1 MSGDVLANEAAEI
14 AELEKDDAPQPKAAD
29 PALKP
34 EAQAPQPEQE
44 QPEAEEGESENEGQ
58 FARKAAL
65 KALREERDAA
75 HRARQE
81 MEARYAADMA
91 KANERLAAILQNAT
105 QRQAEQPKAPEIPDI
120 NTDPIGHFQA
130 KQAYLEEQ
138 LREARGF
145 QQQQV
150 QMTQQQ
156 AHLQKIGAEVSRLEQ
171 EFTKVTPDYPQAQ
184 QFLFNTWARE
194 AEVLG
199 VSPEEAVRFYSMQ
212 IVRSAAQKNENP
224 AQVAYKLAKDRG
236 YAGTQPKPQA
246 QPTQPQGPNLDTIQK
261 GLAASKSTSVAPGK
275 APPSGTPTIE
285 ALLAMDDEDF
295 AKHYGSRD
303 ASKWTQDMER
313 IMGLR

>member
-1 MSGDVLANEAAEI
+1 MKDELLADEAAEI
-14 AELEKDDAPQPKAAD
+14 AELEKDDAPAPKAAD

-34 EAQAPQPEQE
+34 EQPEAKAEAE
-44 QPEAEEGESENEGQ
+44 QPEAEDTDSENEGQ

-65 KALREERDAA
+65 KALREERDEAR
-75 HRARQE
+75 RAQQA

-91 KANERLAAILQNAT
+91 KLNERLAVIAQQTT
-105 QRQAEQPKAPEIPDI
+105 QRQEQPKAPEIPDI

-156 AHLQKIGAEVSRLEQ
+156 QHLQKIGAEVSRLEQ

-184 QFLFNTWARE
+184 QHLFNTWARE
-194 AEVLG
+194 AQVLG

-212 IVRSAAQKNENP
+212 IVQRAAQQNKNP
-224 AQVAYKLAKDRG
+224 AQVAYELAKERG
-236 YAGTQPKPQA
+236 YAGAQPKPQA
-246 QPTQPQGPNLDTIQK
+246 QPTQPTGPNLDTIQK
-261 GLAASKSTSVAPGK
+261 GIAASKSTSVAPGK

-295 AKHYGSRD
+295 AKNYGSRD

>member
-34 EAQAPQPEQE
+34 EAQAPQPEPE

-65 KALREERDAA
+65 KALREERDEAR
-75 HRARQE
+75 RAQQA

-91 KANERLAAILQNAT
+91 KLNERLAIIAQQTT
-105 QRQAEQPKAPEIPDI
+105 QRQEQPKAPEIPDI

-184 QFLFNTWARE
+184 QHLFNTWARE
-194 AEVLG
+194 AQVLG

-212 IVRSAAQKNENP
+212 IVQRAAQQNKNP
-224 AQVAYKLAKDRG
+224 AQVAYELAKERG
-236 YAGTQPKPQA
+236 YAGAQPKPQT
-246 QPTQPQGPNLDTIQK
+246 QPAQPQGPNLDTIQK

-295 AKHYGSRD
+295 AKNYGSRD
-303 ASKWTQDMER
+303 AQSWTRDMEK

>member
-1 MSGDVLANEAAEI
+1 MKDELLADEAAEI
-14 AELEKDDAPQPKAAD
+14 AELEKDDAPAPKAAD

-34 EAQAPQPEQE
+34 EPQEAKAEAE
-44 QPEAEEGESENEGQ
+44 QPEAEDTDSENEGQ

-65 KALREERDAA
+65 KALREERDEAR
-75 HRARQE
+75 RAQQA

-91 KANERLAAILQNAT
+91 KLNERLAVIAQQTT
-105 QRQAEQPKAPEIPDI
+105 QRQEQPKAPEIPDI

-156 AHLQKIGAEVSRLEQ
+156 QHLQKIGAEVSRLEQ

-184 QFLFNTWARE
+184 QHLFNTWARE
-194 AEVLG
+194 AQVLG

-212 IVRSAAQKNENP
+212 IVQRAAQQNKNP
-224 AQVAYKLAKDRG
+224 AQVAYELAKERG
-236 YAGTQPKPQA
+236 YAGAQPKPQT
-246 QPTQPQGPNLDTIQK
+246 QPAQPQGPNLDTIQK
-261 GLAASKSTSVAPGK
+261 GIAASKSTSVAPGK

-295 AKHYGSRD
+295 AKNYGSRD